1 MDLNI
6 KTRNEL
12 KLYEIKYKMS
22 LDVNLE
28 KEKWV
33 SYDRGKTHTIEY
45 DTLYSANIT
54 HNLGEMADKAGIYEA
69 LWRPHRLVD
78 GYCIPEGDYDSESAF
93 EDSVTIWAK
102 DIIPVIEE
110 GLQNLKARP
119 EYFKQFDS
127 PNGWG
132 TYKYFVP
139 FVEKYL
145 TACKQYPDSIVK
157 VSR

>member
-1 MDLNI
+1 
-6 KTRNEL
+6 
-12 KLYEIKYKMS
+12 MS
-22 LDVNLE
+22 LDVDLK

-33 SYDRGKTHTIEY
+33 SYDKGKTYTIEY

-54 HNLGEMADKAGIYEA
+54 HNLGEMATKAGIYEA

-78 GYCIPEGDYDSESAF
+78 GYCITEGDYDSELAF
-93 EDSVTIWAK
+93 EDSVTILAK

-119 EYFKQFDS
+119 KYFKQFDS

-139 FVEKYL
+139 FVEEYL
-145 TACKQYPDSIVK
+145 HACKKYPDAIIK